1 MNSNFLHQNQNEIG
15 TFCQNSDDDKEC
27 EGIFKFLVKLIL
39 LFNLILVSCKAIR
52 AYTYYYYYSILL
64 YSIL

>member
-1 MNSNFLHQNQNEIG
+1 MNSNFLHQNQNEIC
-15 TFCQNSDDDKEC
+15 TFCQDLDDDKEC

-52 AYTYYYYYSILL
+52 AYTYYYYYKIL
-64 YSIL
+64 SF